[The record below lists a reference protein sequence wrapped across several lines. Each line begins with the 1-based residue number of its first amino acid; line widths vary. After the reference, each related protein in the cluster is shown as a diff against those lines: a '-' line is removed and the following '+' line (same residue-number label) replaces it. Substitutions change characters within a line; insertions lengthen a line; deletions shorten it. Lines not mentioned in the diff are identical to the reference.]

1 MCICTIIEILNHWNV
16 SSDLDEDKP
25 CPIKVNMIDKTDYLK
40 NTQKAVNDGMETFLN
55 WGNAA
60 IDNTFSM
67 YEQGIET
74 RDTNIAE
81 ARKQFQELESN
92 LTQKWENQKEQFKS
106 MTIELSKAYWP
117 ESKQLIEQ
125 PEKLNLNEVFE
136 KNREMLESN
145 IDTSLKTNLD
155 IEKKSV
161 AQLRENYALG
171 AKNMRKQF
179 NKQKPQAAVKVA
191 ANKSKATKK

>member
-1 MCICTIIEILNHWNV
+1 MYPVTLKKIN
-16 SSDLDEDKP
+16 P
-25 CPIKVNMIDKTDYLK
+25 CPIKVNMIDKTDYVK
-40 NTQKAVNDGMETFLN
+40 NAQKAVNDSMETFLN

-67 YEQGIET
+67 YEQGIAA

-106 MTIELSKAYWP
+106 MALELSEAYWP
-117 ESKQLIEQ
+117 ESKQLMEQ
-125 PEKLNLNEVFE
+125 AEKLYQDNIDEVVK

-145 IDTSLKTNLD
+145 IDNSLKSNLGL
-155 IEKKSV
+155 EKKWV
-161 AQLRENYALG
+161 AQLRENYARGSENL
-171 AKNMRKQF
+171 RKQF
-179 NKQKPQAAVKVA
+179 DTLVSQAAETA
-191 ANKSKATKK
+191 ETK

>member
-1 MCICTIIEILNHWNV
+1 
-16 SSDLDEDKP
+16 
-25 CPIKVNMIDKTDYLK
+25 MIDKTDYIK
-40 NTQKAVNDGMETFLN
+40 NTQKAVYEGMETLLD
-55 WGNAA
+55 WGNAS
-60 IDNTFSM
+60 IDNSFSM
-67 YEQGIET
+67 YEQGIAAQESS
-74 RDTNIAE
+74 IAE

-92 LTQKWENQKEQFKS
+92 LTQNLYNQRKLYKS
-106 MTIELSKAYWP
+106 MALELSDAYWP

>member
-1 MCICTIIEILNHWNV
+1 MYPVISMKINH
-16 SSDLDEDKP
+16 

-67 YEQGIET
+67 YEQGIEA

-106 MTIELSKAYWP
+106 MTIELSQAYWP
-117 ESKQLIEQ
+117 ESKQLMEQ
-125 PEKLNLNEVFE
+125 AEKLYQDSYDVFN
-136 KNREMLESN
+136 KNRKMLESN
-145 IDTSLKTNLD
+145 IDSSVKSNLN

-161 AQLRENYALG
+161 AQLRKNFVRGSENA
-171 AKNMRKQF
+171 RKQF
-179 NKQKPQAAVKVA
+179 DSLVSQAV
-191 ANKSKATKK
+191 

>member
-1 MCICTIIEILNHWNV
+1 LCICTIIEILNHWNV

-106 MTIELSKAYWP
+106 MTIELSQAYWP
-117 ESKQLIEQ
+117 ESKQLMEQ
-125 PEKLNLNEVFE
+125 AEKLYQDNIDEVVK

-145 IDTSLKTNLD
+145 IDNSLKSNLGL
-155 IEKKSV
+155 EKKWV
-161 AQLRENYALG
+161 AQLRENYARGSENL
-171 AKNMRKQF
+171 RKQF
-179 NKQKPQAAVKVA
+179 DTLVSQAAETA
-191 ANKSKATKK
+191 ETK

>member
-1 MCICTIIEILNHWNV
+1 
-16 SSDLDEDKP
+16 
-25 CPIKVNMIDKTDYLK
+25 MIDKTDYLK

-125 PEKLNLNEVFE
+125 TEKLNLNEVFE

-161 AQLRENYALG
+161 DQLRENYALG

>member
-1 MCICTIIEILNHWNV
+1 
-16 SSDLDEDKP
+16 
-25 CPIKVNMIDKTDYLK
+25 MIDKTDYVK

-55 WGNAA
+55 WRNTA

-67 YEQGIET
+67 YEQGIAA

-106 MTIELSKAYWP
+106 MTIELSEAYWP
-117 ESKQLIEQ
+117 ESKQLMEQ
-125 PEKLNLNEVFE
+125 AEKLYQDNIDEVVK

-145 IDTSLKTNLD
+145 IDNSLKSNLG
-155 IEKKSV
+155 IEKKWV
-161 AQLRENYALG
+161 AQLRENYARGSENL
-171 AKNMRKQF
+171 RKQF
-179 NKQKPQAAVKVA
+179 DSLMSQAVETIATDKTA
-191 ANKSKATKK
+191 ATK

>member
-1 MCICTIIEILNHWNV
+1 MYPVTLMKINH
-16 SSDLDEDKP
+16 

-67 YEQGIET
+67 YEQGIKA

-81 ARKQFQELESN
+81 ARKQFQELESS

-106 MTIELSKAYWP
+106 MTIELSQAYWP
-117 ESKQLIEQ
+117 ESRQLMEQ
-125 PEKLNLNEVFE
+125 VEKFFE
-136 KNREMLESN
+136 DNINVVVQKNRKMLESS
-145 IDTSLKTNLD
+145 IDSSVKINLNV
-155 IEKKSV
+155 EKKWVS
-161 AQLRENYALG
+161 QLRENYTRGSENL
-171 AKNMRKQF
+171 RKQF
-179 NKQKPQAAVKVA
+179 DSLVSQAAETT
-191 ANKSKATKK
+191 ATKETTAPNK

>member
-1 MCICTIIEILNHWNV
+1 
-16 SSDLDEDKP
+16 
-25 CPIKVNMIDKTDYLK
+25 MIDKTDYVK

-67 YEQGIET
+67 YEQGIAA

-92 LTQKWENQKEQFKS
+92 LTQKWNNQKEQFKS
-106 MTIELSKAYWP
+106 VATELSEAYWP
-117 ESKQLIEQ
+117 ESKQLMEQ
-125 PEKLNLNEVFE
+125 AEKLYQDNINEMVK

-145 IDTSLKTNLD
+145 IDNSLKSNLGL
-155 IEKKSV
+155 EKKWV
-161 AQLRENYALG
+161 AQLRENYARGSENL
-171 AKNMRKQF
+171 RKQF
-179 NKQKPQAAVKVA
+179 DSLMSQAVETIATDKTA
-191 ANKSKATKK
+191 ATK